1 MEGLVGEREGAAGVG
16 SVGIGVGGKMGR
28 WERRGLADAKKLLR
42 HPKRRLRGLNCGGEE
57 LRG

>member
-28 WERRGLADAKKLLR
+28 WERRGLADAKNYCDTQ
-42 HPKRRLRGLNCGGEE
+42 RGDFEGLTVVGRN
-57 LRG
+57 